1 MQIAPADS
9 PADLPTITQL
19 FRAYAASLPIDLGY
33 QNFDAELASL
43 PGKYTPPTGAL
54 LIARDASDAALGCVA
69 MRPLDEPGICEMKRL
84 YVAPAG
90 RGQGLGKQLA
100 RAIIEAARA
109 ANYREM
115 RLDTL
120 ATMHEAQKLYRAL
133 GFTEIAA
140 YYDTPIENT
149 VFMSLTLR

>member
-1 MQIAPADS
+1 MPTLAALPT
-9 PADLPTITQL
+9 DLPAINAL
-19 FRAYAASLPIDLGY
+19 FRAYAAALPIDLSY
-33 QNFDAELASL
+33 QSFDAELASL
-43 PGKYTPPTGAL
+43 PGKYAPPAGAL
-54 LIARDASDAALGCVA
+54 LIARDASGAALGCVA

-100 RAIIEAARA
+100 LAIIEAARA
-109 ANYREM
+109 ADHREM

-120 ATMHEAQKLYRAL
+120 STMDEAQALYRAL

-140 YYDTPIENT
+140 YYDTPIAGT
-149 VFMSLTLR
+149 VFMSLKL

>member
-1 MQIAPADS
+1 MLIVAAQLPT
-9 PADLPTITQL
+9 DLPAITSL

-43 PGKYTPPTGAL
+43 PGKYAPPTGAL
-54 LIARDASDAALGCVA
+54 LIARDASGAALGCVA
-69 MRPLDEPGICEMKRL
+69 MRSLDQPGICEMKRL

-90 RGQGLGKQLA
+90 RAQGLGKQLA
-100 RAIIEAARA
+100 LAIIEAARA
-109 ANYREM
+109 AGYREM

-120 ATMHEAQKLYRAL
+120 VTMHEAQKLYRAL
-133 GFTEIAA
+133 GFTEIGA

-149 VFMSLTLR
+149 VFMHLKL